1 MKLYTPEHTELIE
14 VTTVEPFENGIQ
26 VDGMIMGAMPMKAV
40 LRPSDLRHG
49 MRFLTPRLVWTLFIM
64 LFRKN

>member
-1 MKLYTPEHTELIE
+1 MKLYTHEHRELIE
-14 VTTVEPFENGIQ
+14 VTTVEPSEKGNK
-26 VDGMIMGAMPMKAV
+26 VDGMNMGAMPMKAV

>member
-26 VDGMIMGAMPMKAV
+26 VDGMIMGERDPATTDERELGLLMAGVDQTAKGAA
-40 LRPSDLRHG
+40 
-49 MRFLTPRLVWTLFIM
+49 
-64 LFRKN
+64 